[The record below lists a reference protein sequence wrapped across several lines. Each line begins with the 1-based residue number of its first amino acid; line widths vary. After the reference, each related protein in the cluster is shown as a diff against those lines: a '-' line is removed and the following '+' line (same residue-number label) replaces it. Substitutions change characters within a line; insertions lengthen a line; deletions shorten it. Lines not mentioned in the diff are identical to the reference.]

1 MSDND
6 PIKTM
11 TESGENLP
19 LAEKPALL
27 ALPEKLPV
35 LGLSDVVLF
44 PGMVVPLL
52 VNTPSSTKLIDDVVG
67 GDRLL
72 AAVLQK
78 DPSLDNAGP
87 SDLHEY
93 GCAAKVLRMLK
104 LPDETVRILVQG
116 LKRIRIV
123 RIETESPYL
132 IARVAPLEDQM
143 ESSIGLSALARNAAN
158 IFQQIIGLSS
168 ALPEELKV
176 VVSNL
181 EDPSK
186 LSDLI
191 ASNLN
196 IPNAEKQHLLET
208 PIVRQRLS
216 RLTTLLNKELQVLK
230 LGSEIQ
236 TKVSDAL
243 GKSQREFILREQL
256 KQIHKELGEDDQ
268 QSVEV
273 RELREKIDKAQM
285 PEDAKKIAL
294 REVERLGNIP
304 IAAAEYTVART
315 YLDWLVSLPWSK
327 TTDDKLD
334 IARARRVLDE
344 DHYNL
349 EKVKERILEYLSVLK
364 LKQITPQDSRTAA
377 AAAPSKAPILCFV
390 GPPGVGKTSLGMS
403 IARALGRKFVRI
415 SLGGVHDEAE
425 IRGHRRTYVGALPG
439 RVIQGMRKAETNN
452 PVFILDEIDKIG
464 QDFRGDPSA
473 ALLEVLD
480 PQQNSTFSDHYLEL
494 PFDLSRVMF
503 ITTAN
508 ILEPIPPALLDRMEV
523 IELAGYTELE
533 KIKIAQQ
540 FLVPRQLKEHGMTK
554 DQLVLRK
561 DALLR
566 IIREYTREAGVRNL
580 EREIGTVHR
589 KVARRIVEK
598 FERTAKNGDARI
610 VVTAKDIP
618 QFLGP
623 PKFFHDVAERTRE
636 SGIATALAWTPT
648 GGDILFIE
656 ATSMPGKGNLTLTG
670 SLGGVM
676 KESAQAALTFI
687 RSHCEQLDVDC
698 KAFEQKD
705 IHIHVPAGAI
715 PKDGPSAGVTMAVAL
730 ASLWTGRP
738 VRHNLAMTGEI
749 TLRGKVLP
757 VGGIKEKILA
767 ADRSGIKEV
776 LIPERNVKDL
786 DDVPAEIRKRL
797 KIHPVKTIE
806 QAIKL
811 ALRK

>member
-1 MSDND
+1 MSEND
-6 PIKTM
+6 PIKSLP
-11 TESGENLP
+11 EPGENLP

-27 ALPEKLPV
+27 AVPEKLPV

-78 DPSLDNAGP
+78 DASIENAGP

-123 RIETESPYL
+123 RVESEQPYL
-132 IARVAPLEDQM
+132 VARVAPLEDQM

-158 IFQQIIGLSS
+158 IFQQIISLSS

-176 VVSNL
+176 VVGNL

-186 LSDLI
+186 LADLI
-191 ASNLN
+191 SSNLN

-256 KQIHKELGEDDQ
+256 KQIHKELGDEDDH
-268 QSVEV
+268 SVEV
-273 RELREKIDKAQM
+273 RELREKIDKTQM

-294 REVERLGNIP
+294 REVERLANIP
-304 IAAAEYTVART
+304 VAAAEYTVART
-315 YLDWLVSLPWSK
+315 YLDWLVSLPWAK
-327 TTDDKLD
+327 FTDDKLD

-364 LKQITPQDSRTAA
+364 LKQITPQDEQISATP
-377 AAAPSKAPILCFV
+377 APIKAPILCFV

-403 IARALGRKFVRI
+403 IARALGRKFIRI

-439 RVIQGMRKAETNN
+439 RVIQGVRKAETNN

-480 PQQNSTFSDHYLEL
+480 LQQNSTFSDHYLEL

-508 ILEPIPPALLDRMEV
+508 VLEPIPPALLDRMEV
-523 IELAGYTELE
+523 IELAGYTEME

-554 DQLVLRK
+554 NQLFIGK
-561 DALLR
+561 DALQR
-566 IIREYTREAGVRNL
+566 IIREYTREAGVRSL

-598 FERTAKNGDARI
+598 FETSPETVSVRI
-610 VVTAKDIP
+610 VVTAGDVP
-618 QFLGP
+618 QYLGA

-656 ATSMPGKGNLTLTG
+656 ATSMPGKGSLTLTG

-687 RSHCEQLDVDC
+687 RSHCEELDVDS
-698 KAFEQKD
+698 KLFEKND

-715 PKDGPSAGVTMAVAL
+715 PKDGPSAGVTMAIAL

-776 LIPERNVKDL
+776 LIPDRNVKDL
-786 DDVPAEIRKRL
+786 DDVPAEIRKRV
-797 KIHPVKTIE
+797 KIIPVKTIE
-806 QAIKL
+806 QAIKA
-811 ALRK
+811 ALK

>member
-1 MSDND
+1 MSDKD
-6 PIKTM
+6 SSKTL
-11 TESGENLP
+11 TESGEDLP

-78 DPSLDNAGP
+78 DSSLENAGP
-87 SDLHEY
+87 NDLHEY

-123 RIETESPYL
+123 RIESEQPYL
-132 IARVAPLEDQM
+132 VARVAPMEDQV
-143 ESSIGLSALARNAAN
+143 ESSIGLSALARNASN
-158 IFQQIIGLSS
+158 IFQQIISLSS

-181 EDPSK
+181 EDPAK

-196 IPNAEKQHLLET
+196 IPNSEKQHLLEM

-256 KQIHKELGEDDQ
+256 KQIHKELGEEDAQ
-268 QSVEV
+268 GTEV
-273 RELREKIDKAQM
+273 RELREKIEKTLM
-285 PEDAKKIAL
+285 PAEVKKVAL

-304 IAAAEYTVART
+304 VAAAEYTVSRT
-315 YLDWLVSLPWSK
+315 YLDWLVSLPWEKS
-327 TTDDKLD
+327 TEDKLD

-364 LKQITPQDSRTAA
+364 LKQLTPQDEKNSAA
-377 AAAPSKAPILCFV
+377 ASPSKAPILCFV

-403 IARALGRKFVRI
+403 IARALDRKFVRI

-439 RVIQGMRKAETNN
+439 RVIQGIRKAESNN

-480 PQQNSTFSDHYLEL
+480 PQQNSTFSDHYIEL

-508 ILEPIPPALLDRMEV
+508 ILDPIPPALLDRMEV
-523 IELAGYTELE
+523 IELAGYTEME
-533 KIKIAQQ
+533 KIKIAQN
-540 FLVPRQLKEHGMTK
+540 FLIPRQLKEHGLSK
-554 DQLVLRK
+554 DQITLRK
-561 DALLR
+561 DALRR
-566 IIREYTREAGVRNL
+566 IVREYTREAGVRNL

-598 FERTAKNGDARI
+598 FESAKTAPAKI
-610 VVTAKDIP
+610 TVTAKDIP
-618 QFLGP
+618 QYLGA
-623 PKFFHDVAERTRE
+623 PKYFHDIAERTRE

-648 GGDILFIE
+648 GGDILFVE
-656 ATSMPGKGNLTLTG
+656 ATSMPGKGSFTLTG

-687 RSHCEQLDVDC
+687 RSHCNELDVDC
-698 KAFEQKD
+698 KLFEKND

-767 ADRSGIKEV
+767 AERSGIKEV
-776 LIPERNVKDL
+776 LIPERNLKDL
-786 DDVPAEIRKRL
+786 EDVPAEIRNRL
-797 KIHPVKTIE
+797 KIIPIKTIE
-806 QAIKL
+806 QAIKA
-811 ALRK
+811 ALKR